1 METVFGVPQGSILR
15 PLLFSIFLADL
26 SFNISDIDIGSYAD
40 NMSYIVADNTD
51 DLIKSFEE
59 ASAVILHCFDNNLLK
74 NNPVKC

>member
-40 NMSYIVADNTD
+40 NMSYIVADNT
-51 DLIKSFEE
+51 EE